1 MSYSG
6 TGCESQQESGI
17 ACDDIR
23 YARLR
28 DYLPHTLVAGR
39 RGGGSWWARGSNR
52 LESSIFLL
60 PFRQGARLNGGPAHR
75 GRGCRGVSRCRP
87 ASSRA
92 PNWRTGSS
100 GWSASARRGTG
111 PAWRNRPRARARYT
125 VSAGTSAA
133 MATRRTLPSLAMA
146 SVTADGFCSVTSS
159 TSKIRA
165 AMVLLNGTTN
175 STDVEVPATR

>member
-39 RGGGSWWARGSNR
+39 RGGGSWWARGPNR

-60 PFRQGARLNGGPAHR
+60 PFRQGARLNGGTRAPQSRVPR
-75 GRGCRGVSRCRP
+75 GQSMP
-87 ASSRA
+87 ASFFA
-92 PNWRTGSS
+92 AANWRTGVSRV
-100 GWSASARRGTG
+100 SASARRRTGAAWADPPRGT
-111 PAWRNRPRARARYT
+111 A
-125 VSAGTSAA
+125 
-133 MATRRTLPSLAMA
+133 
-146 SVTADGFCSVTSS
+146 
-159 TSKIRA
+159 
-165 AMVLLNGTTN
+165 
-175 STDVEVPATR
+175 